1 MYLKNTGF
9 FFFLII
15 WFFTVYLT
23 KTKLKKKL
31 STQGPS
37 FTGLHFLHLT
47 CILKFKSQ
55 RQKKPNPACIP
66 KLLVREP
73 TQSLPRKRLQHVYT
87 SEQFCVLGRLMRKS
101 SSMLE
106 CPGSDW
112 RCVMMQNK
120 SVVPAEAMWSEVAE
134 LKDLKY
140 TQNICRLKED
150 LWILLRERLVSPVF
164 EETTSSCI

>member
-37 FTGLHFLHLT
+37 FTGLNFLHLT

-140 TQNICRLKED
+140 THNICRLKED

>member
-9 FFFLII
+9 FFLWLFD
-15 WFFTVYLT
+15 FFTVYLT

-87 SEQFCVLGRLMRKS
+87 FEQFCVLGRLMRKS

>member
-1 MYLKNTGF
+1 
-9 FFFLII
+9 
-15 WFFTVYLT
+15 
-23 KTKLKKKL
+23 
-31 STQGPS
+31 
-37 FTGLHFLHLT
+37 
-47 CILKFKSQ
+47 
-55 RQKKPNPACIP
+55 
-66 KLLVREP
+66 
-73 TQSLPRKRLQHVYT
+73 
-87 SEQFCVLGRLMRKS
+87 
-101 SSMLE
+101 MLE

>member
-9 FFFLII
+9 FFFWLFDFLQCI
-15 WFFTVYLT
+15 LQ
-23 KTKLKKKL
+23 KQNKKKL

-37 FTGLHFLHLT
+37 FPGLHFLHLT

-66 KLLVREP
+66 KLLAREP

>member
-9 FFFLII
+9 FFFFDYLIFYSVSYKNKI
-15 WFFTVYLT
+15 
-23 KTKLKKKL
+23 KKKL

-37 FTGLHFLHLT
+37 FPGLNFLHLT

-87 SEQFCVLGRLMRKS
+87 FEQFCVLGRFMRKS